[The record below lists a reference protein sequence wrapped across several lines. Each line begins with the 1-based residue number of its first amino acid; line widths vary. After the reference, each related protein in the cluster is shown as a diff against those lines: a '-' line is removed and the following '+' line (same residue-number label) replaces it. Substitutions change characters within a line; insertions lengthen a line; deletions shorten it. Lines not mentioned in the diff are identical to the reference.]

1 MKIKYNGVNLNDEF
15 ECFVVDRPLPE
26 FRATGTTI
34 YGVDG
39 ESFESATYGTREITI
54 AVYAIDKTQRG
65 LQRAARRLMEIVAT
79 HEEKKLVIGD
89 ERDFNGYQLY
99 RKVVPI
105 GVPEF
110 TPYVHAGRFLLRF
123 KQFDPFLYGNE
134 RVKRL
139 EGNNI
144 PLNFDAGG
152 NVEAWPIIKVTP
164 PRTVNTL
171 ELYKV
176 GSGERITFN
185 GAIGGRDLVIN
196 TKKQTVKV
204 DGSGVTEGNGLMVGS
219 RFFSISGKT
228 SIISNSPGK
237 ISWDERW
244 L

>member
-65 LQRAARRLMEIVAT
+65 LQRAARRLMEIIAT

-89 ERDFNGYQLY
+89 ERDFDGNQLF

-105 GVPEF
+105 GAPEF

-123 KQFDPFLYGNE
+123 KQFDPFLHGRE
-134 RVKRL
+134 RVEQLMRM
-139 EGNNI
+139 NQWQS
-144 PLNFDAGG
+144 FSAGG
-152 NVEAWPIIKVTP
+152 NVEAWPVIKARP
-164 PRTVNTL
+164 IGNTFTI
-171 ELYKV
+171 EKY
-176 GSGERITFN
+176 GGEHITFN
-185 GAIGGRDLVIN
+185 GNIAGKMLTIS

-204 DGSGVTEGNGLMVGS
+204 EPAMTSGDGLQIGS
-219 RFFSISGKT
+219 RFFSIEDGVALRANCT
-228 SIISNSPGK
+228 VVV
-237 ISWDERW
+237 SWDERW